1 MADSKEKLFPEFP
14 PVDTQAWMERI
25 TADLKGADFE
35 KKLVWKTN
43 EGFKVQP
50 FYREEDLSQI
60 RIKEALPGEFPF
72 VRGTKTDNHWLVN
85 QEIAVNKPEIANKK
99 ALSVLIKGADSVT
112 FVFSGQTFS
121 SPGMEKL
128 LEGIDPESTEINFR
142 NCFQNSSLVLG
153 LFINYLKAK
162 KLDLNKVKGSL
173 MADPF
178 RQCLIFG
185 KAYHAQWEDMAAGLV
200 TQSTELP
207 LFRVLAANPHLFNK
221 AGSFIAQELGFGLAY
236 GNAYMEALTDRGI
249 EASKIADK
257 IRFHFGVSSDYFME
271 IAKFRAARLLW
282 AKIVEAYLDGKAC
295 KSAGKM
301 KIHAFTSEWNQS
313 VYDMYVNLLRS
324 QTEAM
329 SASIAGV
336 DVLTVQAFDKAFKTP
351 DDFSERIA
359 RNQQLLLRE
368 EAGFSD
374 IVDPSAGSYYI
385 ENLTMALAEQ
395 AWKYFLAVQEKGGF
409 TAALREAYI
418 QDEVNASNQ
427 KRLGFL
433 AQRREVLLGT
443 NQYPNYNEAVA
454 DRIETEPAS
463 ACNCAD
469 AALRPLNFSR
479 GSSAFE
485 SLRLATEKSGKR
497 PKVFLLTIGN
507 LNMRLARAQF
517 SGNFFACAGYEIID
531 NLGFKTIEEGLQAA
545 RAAKS
550 DIVVLCSSDEE
561 YAELAPE
568 AFASLE
574 KNKEILVIA
583 GNPECSEELKA
594 LGITKFIHMRSNVL
608 ESLQAFNKQLNI
620 H

>member
-1 MADSKEKLFPEFP
+1 MADSNEKLFSEFP
-14 PVDTQAWMERI
+14 AVSTEAWMEKVN
-25 TADLKGADFE
+25 ADLKGADFE

-50 FYREEDLSQI
+50 FYREEHLSQI
-60 RIKEALPGEFPF
+60 RIKEALPGEFPY

-85 QEIAVNKPEIANKK
+85 QEIVVNKAQDANQK
-99 ALSVLIKGADSVT
+99 ALSLLTKGVDSIT
-112 FVFSGQTFS
+112 FVFSGQAFT
-121 SPGMEKL
+121 GLQMEKL
-128 LEGIDPESTEINFR
+128 LDGIDPENIEINFR

-153 LFINYLKAK
+153 LFVDYLKAK
-162 KLDLNKVKGSL
+162 KIDPNKVKGSM

-185 KAYHAQWEDMAAGLV
+185 KAYANQWDEKAARLVAQSA
-200 TQSTELP
+200 ELP
-207 LFRVLAANPHLFNK
+207 LFQVLAAHPHLFNK

-236 GNAYMEALTDRGI
+236 GNAYLEALTEQGL
-249 EASKIADK
+249 EAGKIATK

-282 AKIVEAYLDGKAC
+282 AKIVQAYLDGKAC
-295 KSAGKM
+295 KTASKM
-301 KIHAFTSEWNQS
+301 KVHAFTSEWNQS
-313 VYDMYVNLLRS
+313 IYDMYVNLLRS

-385 ENLTMALAEQ
+385 ENLTMALAGQ

-454 DRIETEPAS
+454 DRIETEPTTD
-463 ACNCAD
+463 CNCAD
-469 AALRPLNFSR
+469 TALRPLNFNR
-479 GSSAFE
+479 GASAFE

-531 NLGFKTIEEGLQAA
+531 NLGFKTIEEGVKAA
-545 RAAKS
+545 RAAKA

-561 YAELAPE
+561 YIQLAPE
-568 AFASLE
+568 AFAALDR
-574 KNKEILVIA
+574 EILVIA
-583 GNPECSEELKA
+583 GNPECSEDLKA
-594 LGITKFIHMRSNVL
+594 QGITNFIHVRSNLL

-620 H
+620 D